1 MQDILT
7 ENRNIGDTNER
18 ILVRTGA
25 RMKILPPHHN
35 MMHPRKKTLKK
46 IRTNMTMANALQG
59 EEEGTGG
66 NLIAKIQSLQM
77 AGVQGHTI

>member
-1 MQDILT
+1 M

-18 ILVRTGA
+18 IQVRTGT
-25 RMKILPPHHN
+25 RMKMLPAHHN
-35 MMHPRKKTLKK
+35 MMLPRKKILRK

-66 NLIAKIQSLQM
+66 NLIAKIQSLQIV
-77 AGVQGHTI
+77 GVQGHTI